1 MRDDERRGMWFA
13 IACYTIWGVF
23 PLYFRL
29 LAPVPAIDILAHRV
43 IWSLGFLLILLTV
56 RQEWRW
62 FRPALHSRRT
72 VVLYAAAGII
82 LAANWY
88 TYIWGVN
95 AGFVIE
101 TSLGYF
107 INPLVSVLL
116 GVIFLRERLRVG
128 QWAAIGTAT
137 AGVLFLTIS
146 YGQLP
151 WIALTLAFTF
161 AFYGLLKKHG
171 TLHSMQG
178 LTLETGTLLLP
189 ALALLFYREATGFDS
204 LVSFGWG
211 KTLLLLSTGVV
222 TVMPLVW
229 FASAARLIPL
239 SLLGILQY
247 IAPTLQFLVG
257 LLIFHEPF
265 STTRLIGFAIIWLA
279 LLIYSAE
286 GMHHQRELRLGAHAH
301 VSRRA

>member
-1 MRDDERRGMWFA
+1 MQSDERRGMWFA

-43 IWSLGFLLILLTV
+43 IWSLGFLVILLTL
-56 RQEWRW
+56 RQEWAW
-62 FRPALHSRRT
+62 LRPALRSRRT
-72 VVLYAAAGII
+72 LGLYALAGAV

-88 TYIWGVN
+88 TYIWAVN

-101 TSLGYF
+101 SSLGYF
-107 INPLVSVLL
+107 INPLVSVLI
-116 GVIFLRERLRVG
+116 GVIVLRERLRIG
-128 QWAAIGTAT
+128 QWAAIVTAT
-137 AGVLFLTIS
+137 AGVLYLTLN

-171 TLHSMQG
+171 TVRSMQG
-178 LTLETGTLLLP
+178 LTLEAGVLLAP
-189 ALALLFYREATGFDS
+189 ALALLFFRETTGHDS
-204 LVSFGWG
+204 LVSYGLG
-211 KTLLLLSTGVV
+211 KLLLLMSTGVV

-257 LLIFHEPF
+257 LLIFQEPF
-265 STTRLIGFAIIWLA
+265 NTTQLIGFAIIWLA
-279 LLIYSAE
+279 LLIYSVE
-286 GMHHQRELRLGAHAH
+286 GLHHQRSVRIDAAST
-301 VSRRA
+301 VAS

>member
-1 MRDDERRGMWFA
+1 MHDDERRGMGFA
-13 IACYTIWGVF
+13 IACYTIWGAF

-29 LAPVPAIDILAHRV
+29 LAPAPALDILGHRV
-43 IWSLGFLLILLTV
+43 IWSLAFLVILLTA
-56 RQEWRW
+56 RREWAW
-62 FRPALHSRRT
+62 LGPALRNPRT
-72 VVLYAAAGII
+72 LGLYAAAGAI

-107 INPLVSVLL
+107 INPLVSVLI
-116 GVIFLRERLRVG
+116 GVLFLRERLRAG
-128 QWAAIGTAT
+128 QWIAIAVAAS
-137 AGVLFLTIS
+137 GVLFLTLS
-146 YGQLP
+146 YGQAP
-151 WIALTLAFTF
+151 WIALALAFTF
-161 AFYGLLKKHG
+161 GFYGLLKKHG
-171 TLHSMQG
+171 TLRSMQG
-178 LTLETGTLLLP
+178 LTLETGALFLP
-189 ALALLFYREATGFDS
+189 ALALLFYRDLSGHPS
-204 LVSFGWG
+204 LFAFGWQ
-211 KTLLLLSTGVV
+211 KTLLLLSTGLV

-239 SLLGILQY
+239 SMLGILQY

-265 STTRLIGFAIIWLA
+265 DQTRLIGFAMIWLA

-286 GMHHQRELRLGAHAH
+286 GVIHQHALREARL
-301 VSRRA
+301 

>member
-13 IACYTIWGVF
+13 IACYAIWGVF

-62 FRPALHSRRT
+62 LGPALRTPRT
-72 VVLYAAAGII
+72 VGLYALAGVV
-82 LAANWY
+82 LAVNWY
-88 TYIWGVN
+88 TYIWAVN

-101 TSLGYF
+101 SSLGYF

-116 GVIFLRERLRVG
+116 GVVVMRERLRLG
-128 QWAAIGTAT
+128 QWAAIAT
-137 AGVLFLTIS
+137 AAAGVIFLTVS

-151 WIALTLAFTF
+151 WIALTLAFSF
-161 AFYGLLKKHG
+161 GFYGLLKKHG

-178 LTLETGTLLLP
+178 LTIETGTLLLP
-189 ALALLFYREATGFDS
+189 ALALLLFRETSGADS
-204 LVSFGWG
+204 LVSYGWS

-222 TVMPLVW
+222 TVLPLVW

-257 LLIFHEPF
+257 LLIFQEPF
-265 STTRLIGFAIIWLA
+265 SQTRLIGFAIIWLA
-279 LLIYSAE
+279 LIIYSAE
-286 GMHHQRELRLGAHAH
+286 GVRHQRSLRSVAATSLIA
-301 VSRRA
+301 

>member
-1 MRDDERRGMWFA
+1 MWFA
-13 IACYTIWGVF
+13 IACYAIWGVF

-29 LAPVPAIDILAHRV
+29 LAPVPAIDILAHRI

-56 RQEWRW
+56 RQEWSW
-62 FRPALHSRRT
+62 LGPALRT
-72 VVLYAAAGII
+72 PRIVGLYALAGII
-82 LAANWY
+82 LAINWY
-88 TYIWGVN
+88 TYIWAVN

-101 TSLGYF
+101 SSLGYF

-116 GVIFLRERLRVG
+116 GVVVMRERLRAG
-128 QWAAIGTAT
+128 QWAAIAT
-137 AGVLFLTIS
+137 AAGGVLFLTIS

-161 AFYGLLKKHG
+161 GFYGLLKKHG

-178 LTLETGTLLLP
+178 LTIETGTLLLP
-189 ALALLFYREATGFDS
+189 ALALLFFRETSGADS
-204 LVSFGWG
+204 LVSYGWG

-222 TVMPLVW
+222 TVLPLVW

-265 STTRLIGFAIIWLA
+265 SQTRLIGFAIIWLA
-279 LLIYSAE
+279 LIIYSAE
-286 GMHHQRELRLGAHAH
+286 GVRHQRSLRSVAAT
-301 VSRRA
+301 SIIA

>member
-13 IACYTIWGVF
+13 MACYAIWGVF

-29 LAPVPAIDILAHRV
+29 LAPVPAIDILAHRI
-43 IWSLGFLLILLTV
+43 IWSLGFLLILLTA

-62 FRPALHSRRT
+62 LGPALRT
-72 VVLYAAAGII
+72 PRTLGLYALAGIV
-82 LAANWY
+82 LAVNWY
-88 TYIWGVN
+88 TYIWAVN

-101 TSLGYF
+101 SSLGYF

-116 GVIFLRERLRVG
+116 GVVFLHERLRAG
-128 QWAAIGTAT
+128 QWAAIAT
-137 AGVLFLTIS
+137 AAGGVLFLTIS

-151 WIALTLAFTF
+151 WIALILAFTF
-161 AFYGLLKKHG
+161 GFYGLLKKHG

-178 LTLETGTLLLP
+178 LTIETGTLVLP
-189 ALALLFYREATGFDS
+189 ALVLLFFRETSGADS
-204 LVSFGWG
+204 LVSYGWG

-222 TVMPLVW
+222 TVLPLVW

-257 LLIFHEPF
+257 LLIFQEPF

-286 GMHHQRELRLGAHAH
+286 GLRHQRSLRTVAAT
-301 VSRRA
+301 SIIS

>member
-13 IACYTIWGVF
+13 MACYAIWGVF

-29 LAPVPAIDILAHRV
+29 LAPVPAIDILAHRI
-43 IWSLGFLLILLTV
+43 IWSLGFLLILLTA

-62 FRPALHSRRT
+62 LGPALRT
-72 VVLYAAAGII
+72 PRTLGLYALAGIV
-82 LAANWY
+82 LAVNWY
-88 TYIWGVN
+88 TYIWAVN

-101 TSLGYF
+101 SSLGYF

-116 GVIFLRERLRVG
+116 GVVFLHERLRAG
-128 QWAAIGTAT
+128 QWAAIAT
-137 AGVLFLTIS
+137 AAGGVLFLTLS

-151 WIALTLAFTF
+151 WIALILAFTF
-161 AFYGLLKKHG
+161 GFYGLLKKHG

-178 LTLETGTLLLP
+178 LTIETGTLVLP
-189 ALALLFYREATGFDS
+189 ALVLLFFRETSGADS
-204 LVSFGWG
+204 LVSYGWG

-222 TVMPLVW
+222 TVLPLVW

-257 LLIFHEPF
+257 LLIFQEPF

-286 GMHHQRELRLGAHAH
+286 GLRHQRSLRTVAAT
-301 VSRRA
+301 SIIS

>member
-13 IACYTIWGVF
+13 IACYAIWGIF

-43 IWSLGFLLILLTV
+43 IWSLGFLVILLTV

-62 FRPALHSRRT
+62 LGPALHSRRT
-72 VVLYAAAGII
+72 LGLYALAGVVLAV
-82 LAANWY
+82 NWY
-88 TYIWGVN
+88 TYIWAVN

-101 TSLGYF
+101 SSLGYF

-116 GVIFLRERLRVG
+116 GVIVMRERLRLG
-128 QWAAIGTAT
+128 QWAAIATAT

-161 AFYGLLKKHG
+161 GFYGLLKKHG
-171 TLHSMQG
+171 TLRSMQG
-178 LTLETGTLLLP
+178 LTIETGTLLLP
-189 ALALLFYREATGFDS
+189 ALALLFFRETSGHDS
-204 LVSFGWG
+204 LVSYGWG

-279 LLIYSAE
+279 LIIYSAE
-286 GMHHQRELRLGAHAH
+286 GFHHQREVRLTKPANAA
-301 VSRRA
+301 SS

>member
-1 MRDDERRGMWFA
+1 MWFA
-13 IACYTIWGVF
+13 IACYAIWGIF

-43 IWSLGFLLILLTV
+43 IWSLGFLLILLTA
-56 RQEWRW
+56 RQEWSW
-62 FRPALHSRRT
+62 LGPAL
-72 VVLYAAAGII
+72 YALAGVI

-88 TYIWGVN
+88 TYIWAVN

-101 TSLGYF
+101 SSLGYF

-116 GVIFLRERLRVG
+116 GVAFMRERLRVG
-128 QWAAIGTAT
+128 QWAAIATAT
-137 AGVLFLTIS
+137 AGVLFLTVS

-151 WIALTLAFTF
+151 WIALILAFTF
-161 AFYGLLKKHG
+161 GFYGLLKKHG
-171 TLHSMQG
+171 TLRSIQG
-178 LTLETGTLLLP
+178 LTIEAGTLLLP
-189 ALALLFYREATGFDS
+189 ALALLLFREASGYDS
-204 LVSFGWG
+204 LVSYGWG

-247 IAPTLQFLVG
+247 VAPTLQFLVG
-257 LLIFHEPF
+257 LLIFQEPF

-279 LLIYSAE
+279 LIIYSAE
-286 GMHHQRELRLGAHAH
+286 GFHHQRAVRLAKPMNAT
-301 VSRRA
+301 SS

>member
-1 MRDDERRGMWFA
+1 MRDEERRGMWFA
-13 IACYTIWGVF
+13 MACYAIWGVF

-62 FRPALHSRRT
+62 LGPALRTPRT
-72 VVLYAAAGII
+72 VGLYALAGVV
-82 LAANWY
+82 LAVNWY
-88 TYIWGVN
+88 TYIWAVN

-101 TSLGYF
+101 SSLGYF

-116 GVIFLRERLRVG
+116 GVIVMRERLRLG
-128 QWAAIGTAT
+128 QWAAIAT
-137 AGVLFLTIS
+137 AAAGVIFLTVS

-151 WIALTLAFTF
+151 WIALILAFSF
-161 AFYGLLKKHG
+161 GFYGLLKKHG

-178 LTLETGTLLLP
+178 LTIETGTLLLP
-189 ALALLFYREATGFDS
+189 ALALLLFRETSGADS
-204 LVSFGWG
+204 LVSYGWG

-222 TVMPLVW
+222 TVLPLVW

-265 STTRLIGFAIIWLA
+265 SQTRLVGFAIIWLA
-279 LLIYSAE
+279 LIIYSAE
-286 GMHHQRELRLGAHAH
+286 GVRHQRSLRSVTAASLVA
-301 VSRRA
+301 

>member
-1 MRDDERRGMWFA
+1 MWFA
-13 IACYTIWGVF
+13 IACYAIWGIF

-56 RQEWRW
+56 RQEWNW
-62 FRPALHSRRT
+62 LGPALHSRRT
-72 VVLYAAAGII
+72 LGLYALAGIV
-82 LAANWY
+82 LAVNWY
-88 TYIWGVN
+88 TYIWAVN

-101 TSLGYF
+101 SSLGYF

-116 GVIFLRERLRVG
+116 GVVVMRERLRLG
-128 QWAAIGTAT
+128 QWAAIATAT
-137 AGVLFLTIS
+137 AGVIFLTVS

-151 WIALTLAFTF
+151 WIALTLAFSF
-161 AFYGLLKKHG
+161 GFYGLLKKRG

-178 LTLETGTLLLP
+178 LTIETSTLLLP
-189 ALALLFYREATGFDS
+189 ALALLLFREASGHDS
-204 LVSFGWG
+204 LVSYGWS

-222 TVMPLVW
+222 TVLPLVW

-257 LLIFHEPF
+257 LLIFQEPF
-265 STTRLIGFAIIWLA
+265 SATRLIGFAIIWLA
-279 LLIYSAE
+279 LIIYSAE
-286 GMHHQRELRLGAHAH
+286 GVRHQRSLRSVAATSLIA
-301 VSRRA
+301 